1 MNKSIFDMWHP
12 FLIVKPL
19 AGSDE
24 VSIYCADCGLKT
36 KIASTSY
43 DELLSGAGFVLAF
56 VAGVYEVYTK
66 RTV

>member
-1 MNKSIFDMWHP
+1 MNKSIFEMWHP

-19 AGSDE
+19 ADE
-24 VSIYCADCGLKT
+24 VSIYCADCGLST
-36 KIASTSY
+36 KVASTRCE
-43 DELLSGAGFVLAF
+43 DFLSGAGFVLAF